1 MNKRINFEDNIFI
14 LSQRIRMIRDSL
26 TLDADPELFLEKTI
40 EDIDFIDAVLGTLL
54 ESLTQNNRLIER
66 DIQYEN
72 LSEMEWQFSRILA
85 DLLNGSGNI
94 SAVNFPMIREKI
106 GIIEKH
112 ISERN
117 KTIDSARSQ
126 SDKNRMESVVSSDE
140 LNELL
145 KN

>member
-26 TLDADPELFLEKTI
+26 TLDADPELFLEKTV

-66 DIQYEN
+66 NIQYEN

-94 SAVNFPMIREKI
+94 SAANFPMIREKI

-112 ISERN
+112 ILERN

-126 SDKNRMESVVSSDE
+126 GDKSHMESVVSSDE